1 MSKDQKKTS
10 SRRNNT
16 WTEERV
22 ERLRRLWAEGLSASE
37 IARELGEG
45 ISRNAVI
52 GKVHRLGLPG
62 RAPSRSGNARRAP
75 QQGATPAA
83 QQATQQRQS
92 ASRSQPTAPAGTGA
106 GTNANVATARKLE
119 EAPTPAPR
127 TRSAEDVVTPF
138 ERGRIRDIMELT
150 RTSCRWPI
158 GDPGDEDFSY
168 CGARAMNGLPYCEH
182 HARIAYQN
190 LDKKRAAG

>member
-1 MSKDQKKTS
+1 MSKDQKKGS
-10 SRRNNT
+10 NKRNNT
-16 WTEERV
+16 WTDERV
-22 ERLRRLWAEGLSASE
+22 ALLRKLWAEGLSASE
-37 IARELGEG
+37 IARELGDG
-45 ISRNAVI
+45 ITRNAVI

-62 RAPSRSGNARRAP
+62 RAPSRSGNSRRAS
-75 QQGATPAA
+75 QQGTAPAP
-83 QQATQQRQS
+83 QRRQS
-92 ASRSQPTAPAGTGA
+92 ATRSQPAAPTAGGGSGA
-106 GTNANVATARKLE
+106 GANVATARKLE
-119 EAPTPAPR
+119 EAPAPAPV

-158 GDPGDEDFSY
+158 GDPGDENFAY
-168 CGARAMNGLPYCEH
+168 CGARAMDGLPYCEH

>member
-1 MSKDQKKTS
+1 MSEDKKS
-10 SRRNNT
+10 GNSKRKNT

-22 ERLRRLWAEGLSASE
+22 ELLRKLWAEGLSASE
-37 IARELGEG
+37 IARELGDG

-52 GKVHRLGLPG
+52 GKVHRMGLPG
-62 RAPSRSGNARRAP
+62 RAPARSPNSRRAP
-75 QQGATPAA
+75 AASSQPRRQNTSAPRSTGGNGTSAAARGATGSAA
-83 QQATQQRQS
+83 
-92 ASRSQPTAPAGTGA
+92 
-106 GTNANVATARKLE
+106 ATARKLE
-119 EAPTPAPR
+119 TPPAPQPVSR
-127 TRSAEDVVTPF
+127 EAEDVVTPF

-158 GDPGDEDFSY
+158 GDPGDEDFAY
-168 CGARAMNGLPYCEH
+168 CGARAMEGLPYCEH

>member
-1 MSKDQKKTS
+1 MSKDQKKGS
-10 SRRNNT
+10 NKRNNT

-22 ERLRRLWAEGLSASE
+22 ELLRKLWAEGLSASE

-62 RAPSRSGNARRAP
+62 RAPSRSGNSRRAP
-75 QQGATPAA
+75 QQGTTVAP
-83 QQATQQRQS
+83 QRRQTS
-92 ASRSQPTAPAGTGA
+92 ARSQTAAPAGSGA
-106 GTNANVATARKLE
+106 GGGAGAGANVATARKLE
-119 EAPTPAPR
+119 EAPAPTPA

-158 GDPGDEDFSY
+158 GDPGDEDFAY
-168 CGARAMNGLPYCEH
+168 CGARAMDGLPYCEH